1 MPTAIK
7 QSRTAAQIA
16 ALDIFE
22 KNKYDL
28 KTSFRKSKAWYEQQ
42 MILLMKQIQSPWVVL
57 KGNPQQLTT
66 RLMPGK
72 MYMYIY
78 DPVHKAQIPYFDRFP
93 CMLMYKR
100 SIEGFSG
107 LNLHYLPYQMRMQL
121 LYWLLQYKTNP
132 KMDET
137 TRLKFSWAA
146 IKNVRK
152 FAAAIPCFKNY
163 SYAGLR
169 STFREIRAYEW
180 ATAVLLPVEQFVKMP
195 DDRIWDKSR
204 QYVNKINQGKKGKRK

>member
-1 MPTAIK
+1 MPIAIK

-28 KTSFRKSKAWYEQQ
+28 NTTFRKSKAWYEQQ

-57 KGNPQQLTT
+57 KGNPAQLTT

-72 MYMYIY
+72 MYMFIY
-78 DPVHKAQIPYFDRFP
+78 DPLYKDKIPYFDRFP

-100 SIEGFSG
+100 SISGFSG
-107 LNLHYLPYQMRMQL
+107 INFHYLPYQMRVHL
-121 LYWLLQYKTNP
+121 LYRLMQYKTNA
-132 KMDET
+132 KMDEN
-137 TRLKFSWAA
+137 TRIRFQWAA
-146 IKNVRK
+146 IKGVQK
-152 FAAAIPCFKNY
+152 FAAAVPAFHNY

-169 STFREIRAYEW
+169 STFREIRAYDW
-180 ATAVLLPVEQFVKMP
+180 TTAVLLPVEQFVKMP
-195 DDRIWDKSR
+195 DDRVWDASR
-204 QYVNKINQGKKGKRK
+204 KYVNRIK